1 MKGQQFLDKLKK
13 IKILALDF
21 DGVLTDGYVYFQQN
35 GMETVRCSRK
45 DSLGTNMLQKAGI
58 GVVVISKETNPIVAA
73 KCKKMGVDFFHGID
87 TGEQKSGVLKRYLET
102 KRLSLEETVYMG
114 DDINDLEC
122 LEAVGMP
129 ITVADGHPN
138 CKAIAGYITE
148 QKGGEGAVRE
158 ICDLILESKKCGGE
172 K

>member
-58 GVVVISKETNPIVAA
+58 GVVVIRIA
-73 KCKKMGVDFFHGID
+73 KLLRVILRNKK
-87 TGEQKSGVLKRYLET
+87 
-102 KRLSLEETVYMG
+102 
-114 DDINDLEC
+114 
-122 LEAVGMP
+122 AVKVP
-129 ITVADGHPN
+129 
-138 CKAIAGYITE
+138 
-148 QKGGEGAVRE
+148 
-158 ICDLILESKKCGGE
+158 
-172 K
+172 

>member
-58 GVVVISKETNPIVAA
+58 GVVVIRIAKLLRIILRSEKAA
-73 KCKKMGVDFFHGID
+73 N
-87 TGEQKSGVLKRYLET
+87 TLLE
-102 KRLSLEETVYMG
+102 KF
-114 DDINDLEC
+114 
-122 LEAVGMP
+122 
-129 ITVADGHPN
+129 
-138 CKAIAGYITE
+138 AI
-148 QKGGEGAVRE
+148 
-158 ICDLILESKKCGGE
+158 
-172 K
+172 

>member
-13 IKILALDF
+13 IKLLVLDF
-21 DGVLTDGYVYFQQN
+21 DGVLTDGYVYFRQD

-58 GVVVISKETNPIVAA
+58 GVVVISKETNPVVAMR
-73 KCKKMGVDFFHGID
+73 CKKMGVNFYC
-87 TGEQKSGVLKRYLET
+87 GVQDGKGKLSILKRYALERT
-102 KRLSLEETVYMG
+102 ISLNEVVYIG
-114 DDINDLEC
+114 DDVNDIEC
-122 LEAVGMP
+122 IQAVGVGV
-129 ITVADGHPN
+129 TVADGHPD
-138 CKAIAGYITE
+138 CKAIADYITE